1 MFIKWMKLTGQLPP
15 LISVFMVTIDH
26 MRRSPTDGGE
36 NKEIHMICVCGR
48 EQEVHE
54 D

>member
-1 MFIKWMKLTGQLPP
+1 MFIKWVKLTGQLPL
-15 LISVFMVTIDH
+15 LISVCMVTIDD
-26 MRRSPTDGGE
+26 MRRSPTHSGK